1 MLSFYNDAVK
11 CQQKYTCCSF
21 FIYAQ
26 LSPVVRFD
34 VYCRPNVN
42 HTADQIIQDFTSE
55 LTEINAQPMSPNDLP
70 QSLVTQVYMLI
81 PRKHKLAVYR

>member
-1 MLSFYNDAVK
+1 MLSYYIDAVK
-11 CQQKYTCCSF
+11 CQKKYTCCSF
-21 FIYAQ
+21 FIYTQ

-34 VYCRPNVN
+34 VYCRPKVN

-55 LTEINAQPMSPNDLP
+55 FNAQPMSPNDLP
-70 QSLVTQVYMLI
+70 QSLVSQVYMLI